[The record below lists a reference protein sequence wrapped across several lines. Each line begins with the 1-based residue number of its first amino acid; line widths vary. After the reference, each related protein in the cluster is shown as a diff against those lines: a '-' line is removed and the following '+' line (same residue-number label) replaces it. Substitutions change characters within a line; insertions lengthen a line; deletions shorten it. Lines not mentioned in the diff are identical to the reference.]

1 MRQWV
6 SALLTNY
13 VKLIVMEKD
22 IDFTKLSN
30 AEINIKVMGYA
41 NEYSHKKNE
50 IIRLIGELEELDKLY
65 IKATDELKKRGVLSD
80 GNISN

>member
-1 MRQWV
+1 
-6 SALLTNY
+6 
-13 VKLIVMEKD
+13 MEKD